1 MNSMR
6 KSNLL
11 ATLGLVLGLSL
22 FLSMNTDAKP
32 KIEKRSFGKM
42 PDGTAVDIYTLTND
56 KGVEARITNYGAI
69 LVSMKAPD
77 RRGNLGDVVLGY
89 DTLEGYL
96 NDRSHLGST
105 VGRFANRIGKGKFTL
120 GGVEYD
126 LVKNNGENHLH
137 GGTKGFDRVV
147 WQAKEVGGGN
157 DGVGL
162 QLNYVSKDGEEN
174 YPGNMSVTVVYTL
187 TNNNELKID
196 YAATTDKETI
206 VNLTNHSYF
215 NLAGTGDILNHEM
228 MINADRF
235 TPTDKGSIPTGEI
248 RSVKGTPLD
257 FTQPTRI
264 GARIDDSYE
273 QIVLGKGYDHN
284 WVLNKKDSS
293 LTLAARVY
301 EPTSGRVLEVSTTEP
316 GVQFYSGNFLT
327 GVKGKGG
334 RAHERRHAFCLETQ
348 HFPDSPNKPNFP
360 TTVLKPGA
368 KYTQTT
374 VFKFSV
380 K

>member
-1 MNSMR
+1 MNS
-6 KSNLL
+6 KFKLIV
-11 ATLGLVLGLSL
+11 ALGLFVGLSL
-22 FLSMNTDAKP
+22 GLHMNTDAKT
-32 KIEKRSFGKM
+32 KIEKRPFGKT
-42 PDGTAVDIYTLTND
+42 PDGTAVDLYTLTND
-56 KGVEARITNYGAI
+56 KGVEAKITNYGAVW
-69 LVSMKAPD
+69 VSMKVPD
-77 RRGNLGDVVLGY
+77 RRGKSADVVLGY
-89 DTLEGYL
+89 DTLEEYL
-96 NDRSHLGST
+96 NDRSHLGGI
-105 VGRFANRIGKGKFTL
+105 VGRFANRIAKGKFSL

-147 WQAKEVGGGN
+147 WQAKEVGGR
-157 DGVGL
+157 DSPAL
-162 QLNYVSKDGEEN
+162 QLTYVSKDGEEH

-206 VNLTNHSYF
+206 VNLTNHTYF
-215 NLAGTGDILNHEM
+215 NLAGAGDILNHEM

-235 TPTDKGSIPTGEI
+235 TPADATQIPTGEI

-264 GARIDDSYE
+264 GARIDDNYE

-284 WVLNKKDSS
+284 WVLNKKDNS

-316 GVQFYSGNFLT
+316 GVQFYSGNYLT

-334 RAHERRHAFCLETQ
+334 RAHERRHGFCLETQ

-360 TTVLKPGA
+360 TTILKPGGR
-368 KYTQTT
+368 YTQTT
-374 VFKFSV
+374 VFKFSA